1 MEEVNDRERTADERH
16 CQDCNKGEKE
26 RGLGQK
32 IPSRLVTEV
41 FTADVEEGTGWTAS
55 GSAMITIQRERL
67 KITVGRGEFCPL
79 PASKIS
85 ASPIRAMLGA
95 RFHRLPT
102 FLLSDAA
109 GLKLGFNIPPKIR
122 FRKRYGQLL
131 RRVVGL

>member
-1 MEEVNDRERTADERH
+1 MEEVNDRDRTADKRH
-16 CQDCNKGEKE
+16 CQDGNKGEKE

-32 IPSRLVTEV
+32 IPSRFVPEV
-41 FTADVEEGTGWTAS
+41 FTADVQEGSGWTAS
-55 GSAMITIQRERL
+55 GSAMMTIQRERL

-85 ASPIRAMLGA
+85 TSPIKAMLGA

-109 GLKLGFNIPPKIR
+109 GLKLGFNIPTKP
-122 FRKRYGQLL
+122 
-131 RRVVGL
+131 V

>member
-32 IPSRLVTEV
+32 IPSRFVTEI
-41 FTADVEEGTGWTAS
+41 FTADVEEGSGRTAS

-85 ASPIRAMLGA
+85 ASPIIVCLGA

-109 GLKLGFNIPPKIR
+109 GLKLGFNIPTKTA
-122 FRKRYGQLL
+122 
-131 RRVVGL
+131 